1 VADYATE
8 ILKAVGAGPLSWR
21 AIYFWFRDQGIV
33 VAGALALIA
42 GAAVYRAG
50 ILQARA
56 TREAAEAQKN
66 TLDSQVNA
74 AREAAEEAERRARRD
89 LAYLLSNEAA
99 RIKMEA
105 QLRYRMMEP
114 RFHEDQR
121 AIIDPEMREPYKILP
136 RSILFEG
143 QNMPDLLATETCSA
157 VVALLASVDQ
167 MNVQLEIRTQLGDF
181 HLVEFMDA
189 LHKVCDRADRAV
201 AQLGNET

>member
-1 VADYATE
+1 MADYATE
-8 ILKAVGAGPLSWR
+8 ILKAVGAGPFSWS

-33 VAGALALIA
+33 VAGVLALIA
-42 GAAVYRAG
+42 GLLVYRAG
-50 ILQARA
+50 TLQAKTA
-56 TREAAEAQKN
+56 REAAEVQKD

-74 AREAAEEAERRARRD
+74 AREAAEEHERRARRD

-114 RFHEDQR
+114 RFHDDQR
-121 AIIDPEMREPYKILP
+121 AIIGPEMREPYKILP

-189 LHKVCDRADRAV
+189 LHKIGDRADRAI
-201 AQLGNET
+201 AQLGSET